1 MVVKSFI
8 GMIVPFTVG
17 RTLVRSKSAVIVL
30 IYSMIMLVELLLRS
44 ASASPKIGCS
54 KGSPSGLTSVV
65 AKSSARRTSTHV
77 VAAKA
82 GFEASIETSSKVP
95 VVYASASSVILA
107 SVLWIQR
114 AVLPKVRAFVSP
126 AGLIAFLI
134 IPLPLNF
141 FKFLQFGLCLFF

>member
-82 GFEASIETSSKVP
+82 GFEAAIETSSKG
-95 VVYASASSVILA
+95 SIESTSHRSVALA
-107 SVLWIQR
+107 SVLRIQGT
-114 AVLPKVRAFVSP
+114 VFPKMQSLMSSTWLVALSFFSLLL
-126 AGLIAFLI
+126 GFLN
-134 IPLPLNF
+134 L
-141 FKFLQFGLCLFF
+141 LQFGF